1 MHELHLFFS
10 PSHDELEWAAD
21 ATDCDEHLLALLLM
35 LKSYRRMGCFPALE
49 DVPEMVVDFVR
60 RAVELPEGT
69 LPVYRAERTAKHHRG
84 LVRKQSGVTYDQA
97 KARGIVEQSIRK
109 EAAAK
114 NRPADLI
121 NIALEKVVE
130 AGLEL
135 PGFSTFDKMASKI
148 RTEVNAS
155 IRTGI
160 HDRMS
165 VAQRAGLMRLLE
177 ERDSDG
183 TTLFNRLKKPAKGP
197 TWSHFKNLTKRLEW
211 LDELGDTDVWMDGV
225 AAGKITD
232 FAGEADAADASELR
246 DFVPAKRIALVA
258 ALTHKAR
265 MRVRDDLATT
275 FCKRVATKIKKAK
288 AELEEIRLAE
298 REIVEALIGNY
309 CTVLKHI
316 DEGGPAREALT
327 KAAAMTAEVR
337 QALQGLDEEA
347 SVDEVATRLEGR
359 VSPAVLALVK
369 AQVVQAG
376 GFGAITR
383 AVEGFGGFA
392 KQYEQIEKV
401 SAHHGNFWEVLLYGQ
416 IGRDRAVMFDL
427 ADNDKLKFTATS
439 EDSRVLDALAHA
451 QRNQAA
457 RGEYITAFNEEGK
470 EVDLSFA
477 TQNWRKAVLDKT
489 RTGQFVRKHF
499 EAMVFTA
506 LAEELRT
513 GDVAVAGSEEYADW
527 SEQLLAWEVV
537 QETLGSYLVEVGLA
551 EPGESAEFDAKFFRR
566 QLEDKLRGAAAAA
579 DAGYPENEG
588 LVIDPET
595 GIPSLKAFRADGQRP
610 PAKRLEQEIKARMPE
625 RSLMGIVA
633 RTAYWVE
640 WWRRFGPPSGNEP
653 KLTDPLGR
661 YVIVTFVK
669 GTNMGPY
676 EAARHIPGVSGH
688 ELSYVA
694 NKHFSIVLL
703 NEAVA
708 DLVNAHARLDISQ
721 AWGDGTAVAADGT
734 HMDTYLDNLLSETS
748 VRYGKPGGIAYH
760 HVSDTYI
767 ALFTHFIPCGVW
779 EAVYIIEGLLK
790 NTSEV
795 QPTTVHADTQGQSFP
810 VFALAHLLGFD
821 LMPRIRNWKELTFY
835 RPSKRSE
842 YVHIDALFGEQ
853 GKNVIDFD
861 LIESQFRHLMRVAV
875 SVREGTISSS
885 TLLKRLRSGSR
896 KNATYAAFREVGRVI
911 RTVQL
916 LRYLS
921 DAPLRRRVTAAT
933 NKVESFNRF
942 SQWIGFGNRGVIAD
956 NDPIEQEKAMKFNAL
971 LTNAVIFH
979 NALDI
984 AEIVRQLLEE
994 GWEIDPE
1001 DLAHISP
1008 YLTEHINRFGEYS
1021 THEVGI
1027 QPEAYDPTLDIDF
1040 TPLREQDLTTAG
1052 LSQAA

>member
-1 MHELHLFFS
+1 
-10 PSHDELEWAAD
+10 
-21 ATDCDEHLLALLLM
+21 
-35 LKSYRRMGCFPALE
+35 
-49 DVPEMVVDFVR
+49 MVVDFVR

-69 LPVYRAERTAKHHRG
+69 LPVYRAERTAKHCRG
-84 LVRKQSGVTYDQA
+84 LVRKQAGVTYDQA

-155 IRTGI
+155 ICAGI

-165 VAQRAGLMRLLE
+165 SAQRAGLMRLLE
-177 ERDSDG
+177 DRDSDG
-183 TTLFNRLKKPAKGP
+183 TTLFNRLEKPAKGP

-211 LDELGDTDVWMDGV
+211 LDELGDTDVWMEGV
-225 AAGKITD
+225 AAGKVTD
-232 FAGEADAADASELR
+232 FTGEADAADASEVR
-246 DFVPAKRIALVA
+246 DFVPVKRIALVA

-265 MRVRDDLATT
+265 MRVRDDLATM

-309 CTVLKHI
+309 RTVLKHI
-316 DEGGPAREALT
+316 DEGGPAQEALT
-327 KAAAMTAEVR
+327 KAADMTAEVR
-337 QALQGLDEEA
+337 RALDGLDEEA
-347 SVDEVATRLEGR
+347 SVDEVATRLKGR

-376 GFGAITR
+376 GFGAVTR
-383 AVEGFGGFA
+383 AVDGFGGFA

-427 ADNDKLKFTATS
+427 ADNDKLEFTATS

-451 QRNQAA
+451 RRQQAA
-457 RGEYITAFNEEGK
+457 RGEYITAFDEEGK
-470 EVDLSFA
+470 EVDISFA
-477 TQNWRKAVLDKT
+477 TQNWRKAVVDKA

-513 GDVAVAGSEEYADW
+513 GDVAVVGSEEYADW

-551 EPGESAEFDAKFFRR
+551 EAGKSAEFDAKFFRR

-579 DAGYPENEG
+579 DAGYPEIDG
-588 LVIDPET
+588 LIIDPET
-595 GIPSLKAFRADGQRP
+595 GVPSLKAFRADGQRP
-610 PAKRLEQEIKARMPE
+610 SAKRLEQEIKARMPE
-625 RSLMGIVA
+625 RSLMGIAA

-640 WWRRFGPPSGNEP
+640 WWRRFGPASGNEP

-661 YVIVTFVK
+661 YAIVTFVK

-703 NEAVA
+703 NEAIA

-779 EAVYIIEGLLK
+779 EAVYIIEGLLN

-821 LMPRIRNWKELTFY
+821 LMPRIRNRKELTFY
-835 RPSKRSE
+835 RPSKQSE
-842 YVHIDALFGEQ
+842 YVHIDALFGEP

-875 SVREGTISSS
+875 SVREGTISSF

-896 KNATYAAFREVGRVI
+896 KNATYATYAAFREVGRVI

-1021 THEVGI
+1021 THELGI
-1027 QPEAYDPTLDIDF
+1027 QPDAYDPTLDVDF
-1040 TPLREQDLTTAG
+1040 TPLRDQGLTAVG
-1052 LSQAA
+1052 LGQAA